1 MKVALIAED
10 SRAIRSIL
18 SRILVRAGFEVMEAA
33 NGRAGMSLLQRDPRT
48 VSLVCADWN
57 MPEMNGLEFV
67 QALRSDARFRQ
78 VPVMM
83 ITSET
88 HSARMGAALD
98 HGVNEYVTKPFTE
111 EMILEKLQMLHVV
124 DREVVD

>member
-1 MKVALIAED
+1 MKVALVADD

-18 SRILVRAGFEVMEAA
+18 SRILVRAGFEVVQAE
-33 NGRAGMSLLQRDPRT
+33 NGRAGISLLEQDPRT
-48 VSLVCADWN
+48 ISLVCADWN

-67 QALRSDARFRQ
+67 QALRSDARFEQ

-88 HSARMGAALD
+88 HSARMEAAL
-98 HGVNEYVTKPFTE
+98 HLGVNEYVTKPFTE
-111 EMILEKLQMLHVV
+111 EMILEKLQILHVV
-124 DREVVD
+124 D